1 MYVAVKGGE
10 KAVKNSRDLVAK
22 KRRGDSGIPRISFD
36 QIISQLGLGVDRVM
50 AEGSLY
56 DVLAAAMAVRQAQ
69 GDITEAVFLLRAFR
83 TTLKRFGTS
92 VPLQTR
98 EMTAF
103 RRVSGIFKDIPG
115 GQVLGPTYDY
125 TLRLIEPDS
134 DPDAAPDDGR
144 NTVGCED
151 QNTAPDDPGHIPPD
165 IPGRPGSPGSPD
177 ADIPEAGRASAD
189 DSGLPPPGGLPRV
202 IDILQAQGL
211 MGPDPPESS
220 QDAPGDITRQP
231 MAFPAPRNVRLQA
244 LARGDEGFT
253 LGAAYSLQ
261 RGFGLDRHPFLGEL
275 KVGYVSVQYT
285 PPELGFEIH
294 IGQVK
299 LTECI
304 MVNRQDGAG
313 SHPAGFETGYG
324 LVFGQNER
332 KAMSM
337 SLLDRSLSTSEK
349 TGTVA
354 YPAQDPEFVLSHCD
368 SVESSGFV
376 QHLKLPHYVDFQ
388 SELVFIRNR
397 RKDPAADQGNMDAPD
412 L

>member
-10 KAVKNSRDLVAK
+10 KAVKKSQDLVAE
-22 KRRGDSGIPRISFD
+22 KRRGDPRIPRISTD
-36 QIISQLGLGVDRVM
+36 QISQQLGLAVDRVM

-56 DVLAAAMAVRQAQ
+56 DVFAAAAAIRQAQ

-92 VPLQTR
+92 VPVQTT

-134 DPDAAPDDGR
+134 DPDPAPDDVRNHCDGELR
-144 NTVGCED
+144 NTALGD
-151 QNTAPDDPGHIPPD
+151 GGHMPPD
-165 IPGRPGSPGSPD
+165 IPGSPD
-177 ADIPEAGRASAD
+177 ADIPGTGPTPAD
-189 DSGLPPPGGLPRV
+189 DPGTPAPGGLPRV

-211 MGPDPPESS
+211 IPPDPPASLK
-220 QDAPGDITRQP
+220 DDPGDITRQP
-231 MAFPAPRNVRLQA
+231 LAFPAPRSVRLQA
-244 LARGDEGFT
+244 LARGDEGFM
-253 LGAAYSLQ
+253 LGSAYSLQ

-275 KVGYVSVQYT
+275 KVGYVSVRYT

-299 LTECI
+299 LTECV
-304 MVNRQDGAG
+304 MVNRQDGPKN
-313 SHPAGFETGYG
+313 HTAGFETGYG

-349 TGTVA
+349 TGNVT
-354 YPAQDPEFVLSHCD
+354 YPAQDPEFILSHSD

-397 RKDPAADQGNMDAPD
+397 RKDPAPDQGNADAPD

>member
-10 KAVKNSRDLVAK
+10 KAVKNARDLVAE
-22 KRRGDSGIPRISFD
+22 KRRGDTRIPRISTD
-36 QIISQLGLGVDRVM
+36 QITNQLGLGVDRVM

-56 DVLAAAMAVRQAQ
+56 DVLAAAMAIRQAQ
-69 GDITEAVFLLRAFR
+69 GDMTEAVFLLRAFR

-92 VPLQTR
+92 VPVQTTK
-98 EMTAF
+98 MTAF

-125 TLRLIEPDS
+125 TLRLIEPDL
-134 DPDAAPDDGR
+134 DPDLDDGR
-144 NTVGCED
+144 NTDRDED
-151 QNTAPDDPGHIPPD
+151 RNTGQEDPNHITSDDPGRHEMNTPRH
-165 IPGRPGSPGSPD
+165 GRP
-177 ADIPEAGRASAD
+177 SAD
-189 DSGLPPPGGLPRV
+189 DPRSPLPGGLPRV

-211 MGPDPPESS
+211 MPPDPPESL
-220 QDAPGDITRQP
+220 QEAPGDITRQP
-231 MAFPAPRNVRLQA
+231 LTFPASRSLRLQA

-253 LGAAYSLQ
+253 LGSAYSLQ

-275 KVGYVSVQYT
+275 KVGHVSVRYT

-294 IGQVK
+294 IGQVN
-299 LTECI
+299 LTECV
-304 MVNRQDGAG
+304 MVNRQDGTG
-313 SHPAGFETGYG
+313 THTAGFETGYG

-349 TGTVA
+349 TGNVTH
-354 YPAQDPEFVLSHCD
+354 PAQDPEFVLSHCD

-388 SELVFIRNR
+388 SELVFIRNL
-397 RKDPAADQGNMDAPD
+397 RKDPAADQGIADAPD

>member
-10 KAVKNSRDLVAK
+10 KAVKNTRDLVAK
-22 KRRGDSGIPRISFD
+22 NRRGDLRVPRLSLD
-36 QIISQLGLGVDRVM
+36 QITNQLGLGVDRVM

-56 DVLAAAMAVRQAQ
+56 DRFAAAAAVRQAQ
-69 GDITEAVFLLRAFR
+69 GDLTEAVFLLRALR

-92 VPLQTR
+92 VPVQTT

-134 DPDAAPDDGR
+134 DPDLEDGR
-144 NTVGCED
+144 NADRDED
-151 QNTAPDDPGHIPPD
+151 QHSGQNDMDHISLDGPGRHHRNTPRPGRPTADDPG
-165 IPGRPGSPGSPD
+165 S
-177 ADIPEAGRASAD
+177 
-189 DSGLPPPGGLPRV
+189 PPPGGLPRV

-211 MGPDPPESS
+211 MTPNQPVSL
-220 QDAPGDITRQP
+220 QDASGDITRQP
-231 MAFPAPRNVRLQA
+231 LTFPAPRSVRLQA
-244 LARGDEGFT
+244 LARGDEGFS

-275 KVGYVSVQYT
+275 KVGYVSVRYT

-294 IGQVK
+294 IGRVT
-299 LTECI
+299 LTECP

-349 TGTVA
+349 TGNVA

-397 RKDPAADQGNMDAPD
+397 RKEQAPDQGNIDAPD